1 MVRRRRVGAEG
12 IRMKKL
18 KTAAAVSWLL
28 LSATAGSAQGPAQTI
43 EGRLDRGDPTVDGTS
58 RFDDHRISLPAGQRV
73 AITVTTDAFDPI
85 VALYRVGQPVAPL
98 GENDDDG
105 TSLNSRLIVSAPAG
119 GDHYVR
125 VQSFG
130 GDGLGAYTI
139 GITPLPPL
147 PAPVTAHGGT
157 ETQSWRVFQGEI
169 GGDDAEA
176 EGRRF
181 DDYQISLRAGELA
194 LIRVDST
201 AIDPMVQIMPASHR
215 DGQAIAGDD
224 DSGPELGAFLGFEAP
239 EAGDYIVR
247 VVSVDPARS
256 GAYTLRIAN

>member
-1 MVRRRRVGAEG
+1 
-12 IRMKKL
+12 MKKM

-28 LSATAGSAQGPAQTI
+28 LSTAGWAQGPAQTI
-43 EGRLDRGDPTVDGTS
+43 EGRLDRRDPMVDGTS
-58 RFDDHRISLPAGQRV
+58 RFDDHRVSLTAGQRV
-73 AITVTTDAFDPI
+73 AITVATDAFDPI
-85 VALYRVGQPVAPL
+85 VALYRVGEPVQPV
-98 GENDDDG
+98 GQNDDDG
-105 TSLNSRLIVSAPAG
+105 MSLNSRLVASAPAG
-119 GDHYVR
+119 GDYYVR

-130 GDGLGAYTI
+130 GDGLGPYTI

-147 PAPVTAHGGT
+147 PAPVTAASGT
-157 ETQSWRVFQGEI
+157 ETQSWRVFEGEI
-169 GGDDAEA
+169 GTDDAEA

-194 LIRVDST
+194 LIRADST
-201 AIDPMVQIMPASHR
+201 AIDPMVQILPASNR
-215 DGQAIAGDD
+215 DDSPIAADD